1 MLRERLR
8 DALKE
13 AMKGKDA
20 TGVSTIRLI
29 LATLKDRDISLREK
43 GNQDGIDD
51 EALLALLQ
59 TMVKQRQESIRLYE
73 EGGRLELADQERQ
86 EIEVIKRFM
95 PEQLGEKEMES
106 AVDGLIKEL
115 DASSI
120 RDMGR
125 TMAELKSRYAGQM
138 DFSQA
143 AALVRQRLA

>member
-13 AMKGKDA
+13 AMKSKDA

-86 EIEVIKRFM
+86 EIEVIQRFL
-95 PEQLGEKEMES
+95 PEQLGEKEMEN

>member
-86 EIEVIKRFM
+86 EIEVIQRFL
-95 PEQLGEKEMES
+95 PEQLDEKEMES